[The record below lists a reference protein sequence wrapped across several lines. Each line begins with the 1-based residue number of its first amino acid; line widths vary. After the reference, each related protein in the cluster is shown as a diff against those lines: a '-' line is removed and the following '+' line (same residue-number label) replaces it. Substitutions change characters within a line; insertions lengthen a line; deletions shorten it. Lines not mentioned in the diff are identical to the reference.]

1 MLFPSLRVRL
11 HSECLRPRLRF
22 PSFAVV
28 DLCAGLL
35 LLAAVPAA
43 GCTGTIGDIKNTNG
57 VDGVGNP
64 SSTGPTGAGTGGS
77 ATTGGGGTGPGPN
90 LLVGTSV
97 IHRLTRTEYANTVRD
112 LLGASLASLDTL
124 PPDTGG
130 DGFSKTSVSQGS
142 SANTLLAYE
151 AASSELVETVFK
163 DANQKG
169 QLVTCDLSTGTAC
182 IKSTL

>member
-1 MLFPSLRVRL
+1 MTLDR
-11 HSECLRPRLRF
+11 CLGGCG
-22 PSFAVV
+22 SAV
-28 DLCAGLL
+28 LCAGLL
-35 LLAAVPAA
+35 LLAAAPAA
-43 GCTGTIGDIKNTNG
+43 GCTGSIGDAIGDVRNTNG
-57 VDGVGNP
+57 VGGVGNP
-64 SSTGPTGAGTGGS
+64 STGATGGGTGGGTGGP
-77 ATTGGGGTGPGPN
+77 ATTGGGTGNGVN

-130 DGFSKTSVSQGS
+130 DGFTKTSVSQGS

-163 DANQKG
+163 DTNLKG

-182 IKSTL
+182 IKSTLQTFLPKA